1 MNSKIEIT
9 KVDNGFIIRMDN
21 DNHYSKIFTT
31 LKDLI
36 NFLENYW
43 PEKIR

>member
-9 KVDNGFIIRMDN
+9 RVDNGFIIREN
-21 DNHYSKIFTT
+21 NNNHYSKVFTT

-43 PEKIR
+43 VEKN